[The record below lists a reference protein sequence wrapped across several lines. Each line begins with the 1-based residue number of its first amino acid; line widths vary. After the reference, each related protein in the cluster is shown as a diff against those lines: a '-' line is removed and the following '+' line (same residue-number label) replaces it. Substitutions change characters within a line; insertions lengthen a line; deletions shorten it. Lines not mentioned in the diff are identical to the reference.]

1 MIDKQNFNGNYL
13 DRSVP
18 SFFCMTLYSV
28 GSKAYN
34 DVFKIIEVQ
43 TTELIVAMPLHL
55 NLFCC

>member
-1 MIDKQNFNGNYL
+1 MAIILTALYL
-13 DRSVP
+13 L
-18 SFFCMTLYSV
+18 FFCMTLYSV